1 MKPSFTN
8 VISAAGWGA
17 AGELLAGE
25 PLGSCWLGSRWGDSC
40 RALRGEGCCGPAGC
54 WLLRPCG
61 DKTEVTAALRTWV
74 RAWLRRFQPQQTAD
88 SRLRPQL
95 PSPRKMGPCCWLPSF
110 LAPQP
115 AAPQLSGSPASCS
128 PAFWLPSLLPPTH
141 TKKQPHKMHGCRIVP
156 TSSGCF
162 YGLRKLRGI
171 QI

>member
-25 PLGSCWLGSRWGDSC
+25 PLGRQLQ
-40 RALRGEGCCGPAGC
+40 GPAWGR
-54 WLLRPCG
+54 LLRPCWLLAA
-61 DKTEVTAALRTWV
+61 AALRRQDRGHGRSADV
-74 RAWLRRFQPQQTAD
+74 GEGLAPQVPAAAD
-88 SRLRPQL
+88 SRQQITAAAAFPTQDGALL
-95 PSPRKMGPCCWLPSF
+95 L
-110 LAPQP
+110 
-115 AAPQLSGSPASCS
+115 APQLSGSPASCS